1 MENIVENKRG
11 GQRESGIELFRIT
24 SMLVIVAHHYIV
36 NSGVMDAVNEVN
48 AVTGSSLF
56 ALLFG
61 WGGKTGINCFVL
73 ITGYFMC
80 TSRITLK
87 KFLKLLLE
95 IEFYNSFFHF
105 CIYRIRTVF
114 SKEFYKGSA
123 SGTRYFFRIYI
134 DIFAFFPVYSVFE
147 CIGAVY
153 EAKTTL
159 DFNWLEC
166 WRIQYLGITWLLC
179 DI

>member
-61 WGGKTGINCFVL
+61 WGGKT
-73 ITGYFMC
+73 
-80 TSRITLK
+80 
-87 KFLKLLLE
+87 
-95 IEFYNSFFHF
+95 
-105 CIYRIRTVF
+105 
-114 SKEFYKGSA
+114 
-123 SGTRYFFRIYI
+123 
-134 DIFAFFPVYSVFE
+134 
-147 CIGAVY
+147 
-153 EAKTTL
+153 
-159 DFNWLEC
+159 
-166 WRIQYLGITWLLC
+166 
-179 DI
+179 